1 MSAVQD
7 MSEIRVA
14 PSLYDIW
21 ERDCIVEVEDEDED
35 DSTVD
40 EIYELFLAYRNE
52 PNLFEHITG
61 LTLQ

>member
-1 MSAVQD
+1 MCAVQD

-21 ERDCIVEVEDEDED
+21 ERDCIVEDED

>member
-21 ERDCIVEVEDEDED
+21 ERDCVVDDED

-52 PNLFEHITG
+52 PTLFEHITG

>member
-1 MSAVQD
+1 MCALQD

-21 ERDCIVEVEDEDED
+21 EREQIVEEDED
-35 DSTVD
+35 DSFN

-52 PNLFEHITG
+52 PHLFEHITG

>member
-1 MSAVQD
+1 MCAVQD
-7 MSEIRVA
+7 MSEIRVT

-21 ERDCIVEVEDEDED
+21 ERDQIIED
-35 DSTVD
+35 DEEDSFD

>member
-1 MSAVQD
+1 MCAVQD

-21 ERDCIVEVEDEDED
+21 ERDQIIDED
-35 DSTVD
+35 DDEIEEVD

-52 PNLFEHITG
+52 PSLFEHITG

>member
-1 MSAVQD
+1 MCAVQD

-21 ERDCIVEVEDEDED
+21 ERDCVVDDEED
-35 DSTVD
+35 SVN
-40 EIYELFLAYRNE
+40 EIYELFLAFRNE
-52 PNLFEHITG
+52 PHLFEHITG

>member
-1 MSAVQD
+1 MSVVQD

-21 ERDCIVEVEDEDED
+21 ERDCVVDEPED
-35 DSTVD
+35 SAVD
-40 EIYELFLAYRNE
+40 EIYELFLQFRNE
-52 PNLFEHITG
+52 PYLFENITG

>member
-1 MSAVQD
+1 MCAVQD

-21 ERDCIVEVEDEDED
+21 ERDCVVEDED
-35 DSTVD
+35 DSIN
-40 EIYELFLAYRNE
+40 EIYELFLVYRNE
-52 PNLFEHITG
+52 PHLFEHITG

>member
-21 ERDCIVEVEDEDED
+21 ERDCIVDDEED
-35 DSTVD
+35 SVD
-40 EIYELFLAYRNE
+40 EIYELFLQFRNE
-52 PNLFEHITG
+52 PHLFEHITG

>member
-7 MSEIRVA
+7 MSETRVA

-21 ERDCIVEVEDEDED
+21 ERDCIVEDDED

-40 EIYELFLAYRNE
+40 EIYELFLQFRNE
-52 PNLFEHITG
+52 PHLFEHITG

>member
-14 PSLYDIW
+14 PTPYDMW
-21 ERDCIVEVEDEDED
+21 ERDCIVDDEED
-35 DSTVD
+35 SVN

-52 PNLFEHITG
+52 PHLFEHITG

>member
-1 MSAVQD
+1 MCAVQD

-21 ERDCIVEVEDEDED
+21 ERGCVVNDEED
-35 DSTVD
+35 SVN

-52 PNLFEHITG
+52 PTLFEHITG

>member
-1 MSAVQD
+1 MCAVQD

-21 ERDCIVEVEDEDED
+21 ERDCIVNDEED
-35 DSTVD
+35 SVD

-52 PNLFEHITG
+52 PTLFEHITG

>member
-21 ERDCIVEVEDEDED
+21 ERDQIIDDEEEDSE
-35 DSTVD
+35 VD

-52 PNLFEHITG
+52 PRLFEHITG

>member
-21 ERDCIVEVEDEDED
+21 ERDCIIQDDEE
-35 DSTVD
+35 DSTFD

-52 PNLFEHITG
+52 PTLFEHITG

>member
-21 ERDCIVEVEDEDED
+21 ERDCVVKDED
-35 DSTVD
+35 DSVN

-52 PNLFEHITG
+52 PHLFEHITG

>member
-7 MSEIRVA
+7 MSEIRVT

-21 ERDCIVEVEDEDED
+21 ERDQIIDED
-35 DSTVD
+35 DDEIEEVN

-52 PNLFEHITG
+52 PHLFEHITG

>member
-21 ERDCIVEVEDEDED
+21 ERDCIIQDDED

>member
-1 MSAVQD
+1 MCAVQD

-21 ERDCIVEVEDEDED
+21 ERDQIIDED
-35 DSTVD
+35 DDDSVN

-52 PNLFEHITG
+52 PTLFEHITG

>member
-1 MSAVQD
+1 MCAVQD

-21 ERDCIVEVEDEDED
+21 ERDCVVEDED
-35 DSTVD
+35 DSVN

-52 PNLFEHITG
+52 PHLFEHITG

>member
-21 ERDCIVEVEDEDED
+21 ERDCVVEDED
-35 DSTVD
+35 DSVD
-40 EIYELFLAYRNE
+40 EIYELFLQFRNE
-52 PNLFEHITG
+52 PTLFEHITG

>member
-1 MSAVQD
+1 MSAIQD

-21 ERDCIVEVEDEDED
+21 ERDCMVDDED
-35 DSTVD
+35 DSVN

-52 PNLFEHITG
+52 PTLFEHITG

>member
-7 MSEIRVA
+7 MSEIRVT

-21 ERDCIVEVEDEDED
+21 ERDCIIDDEED
-35 DSTVD
+35 SVN

-52 PNLFEHITG
+52 PHLFEHITG

>member
-21 ERDCIVEVEDEDED
+21 ERDCVVDYED
-35 DSTVD
+35 DSVN

-52 PNLFEHITG
+52 PNLFEYITG

>member
-1 MSAVQD
+1 

-21 ERDCIVEVEDEDED
+21 ERDCIVEDED

-40 EIYELFLAYRNE
+40 EIYELFLQFRNE
-52 PNLFEHITG
+52 PTLFEHITG

>member
-21 ERDCIVEVEDEDED
+21 ERDQIIDEEED
-35 DSTVD
+35 SFD

-52 PNLFEHITG
+52 PHLFEHITG

>member
-21 ERDCIVEVEDEDED
+21 ERDQIIDDEEEDSEVN
-35 DSTVD
+35 

-52 PNLFEHITG
+52 PTLFEHITG

>member
-21 ERDCIVEVEDEDED
+21 ERDCVVDDEED
-35 DSTVD
+35 SVD

-52 PNLFEHITG
+52 PTLFEHITG

>member
-1 MSAVQD
+1 MCAVQD

-21 ERDCIVEVEDEDED
+21 EREQIVEEDED
-35 DSTVD
+35 DSVN

-52 PNLFEHITG
+52 PHLFEHITG

>member
-21 ERDCIVEVEDEDED
+21 ERDCIIDDEEDSE
-35 DSTVD
+35 VD

-52 PNLFEHITG
+52 PRLFEHITG

>member
-1 MSAVQD
+1 MCAVQD

-21 ERDCIVEVEDEDED
+21 ERDCVVEDED
-35 DSTVD
+35 DSTVN

-52 PNLFEHITG
+52 PHLFEHTTG

>member
-1 MSAVQD
+1 MCAVQD
-7 MSEIRVA
+7 LSEIRVA

-21 ERDCIVEVEDEDED
+21 ERDCVVEDED

-40 EIYELFLAYRNE
+40 EIYELFLQFKNE
-52 PNLFEHITG
+52 PQLFEHITG

>member
-1 MSAVQD
+1 MCCVQD
-7 MSEIRVA
+7 MSEIRVV

-21 ERDCIVEVEDEDED
+21 ERDQIIEDEEED
-35 DSTVD
+35 SFD

>member
-7 MSEIRVA
+7 LSEIRVT

-21 ERDCIVEVEDEDED
+21 EREQIVEEDED
-35 DSTVD
+35 DSVN

-52 PNLFEHITG
+52 PHLFEHITG